1 MKTIPDQN
9 PVDIFLK
16 SWRVY
21 QEVIEHNYMFH
32 REIADAVRLALVSGD
47 SGVGLR
53 VLDLGCGD
61 ASMAAPML
69 SSSHVASYVGCD
81 LSQPALDIA
90 QSNISRHGITVQ
102 LSCSDMLQFMASR
115 EDASADLLISSYAIH
130 HLAAEDKQKLIREAA
145 RVLSPEGR
153 FMVIDVFRESGE
165 PRDAYIA
172 HYMQTLRE
180 TWSALSEESRDL
192 IVGHAT
198 QYDFPET
205 PAFYNAACLENGFD
219 AGRCLAKHTWHQA
232 WLFTKRAMAIEI

>member
-1 MKTIPDQN
+1 MNSNSDQN

-32 REIADAVRLALVSGD
+32 REISEAARLALVPPATAAS
-47 SGVGLR
+47 LR

-61 ASMAAPML
+61 ASMAVPML
-69 SSSHVASYVGCD
+69 SSSHVASYLGCD
-81 LSQPALDIA
+81 LSQPALDFA
-90 QSNISRHGITVQ
+90 QTNLRRHGIPAELTC
-102 LSCSDMLQFMASR
+102 LDMLKFMASR

-130 HLAAEDKQKLIREAA
+130 HLAAKEKQKLIREAA
-145 RVLSPEGR
+145 RVLVPDGR
-153 FMVIDVFRESGE
+153 FLVIDVFRESDE
-165 PRDAYIA
+165 SRDAYIA

-198 QYDFPET
+198 QYDYPET
-205 PAFYNAACLENGFD
+205 PAFYRTACLENGFE